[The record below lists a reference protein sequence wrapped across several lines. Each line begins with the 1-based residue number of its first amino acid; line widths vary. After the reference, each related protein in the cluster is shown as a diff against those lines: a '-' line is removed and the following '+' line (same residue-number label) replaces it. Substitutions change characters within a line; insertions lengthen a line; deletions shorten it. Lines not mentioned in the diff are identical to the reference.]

1 MSAAITTV
9 VRDASHL
16 GGGMMNVAQS
26 LHAHLRS
33 SGVTAHF
40 VSGNST
46 TDAAAESHVVGFN
59 GRKLRHLPASV
70 LTSVVHIHGLWT
82 PFEYRAFHEARRRRA
97 AVVMSPHGTLEPWAF
112 DHKWAKKRFAWWLY
126 QRRILQASD
135 LLVVNSDQESG
146 RLRELGLTPPIAV
159 IPNGVDLDGFSPE
172 LAGKERE
179 KTILFFSRIDPKKGI
194 PDLLAAWRSLS
205 DHKGHR
211 LHICGH
217 GEAAYVAGI
226 QKQIA
231 SLGLTNVALLPAVFG
246 ADRWDVFARASIYVL
261 PSYSENFGI
270 TVAEALSA
278 GVPVITTRATPWSGL
293 AGEGVGWIV
302 GNDVTELASALRAAM
317 NVEPAA
323 LSQMRRKA
331 MAYAGQ
337 RFGWDAIARQY
348 IETYNW
354 IAAPEKAAPS
364 WVSSD

>member
-1 MSAAITTV
+1 MSVAITTV

-16 GGGMMNVAQS
+16 GGGMANVANP
-26 LHAHLRS
+26 LHGLLRAA
-33 SGVTAHF
+33 GLDAHF
-40 VSGNST
+40 VSGNAADGV
-46 TDAAAESHVVGFN
+46 TDESYSVGMSGYGF
-59 GRKLRHLPASV
+59 HLLPPGVMA
-70 LTSVVHIHGLWT
+70 SVVHIHGLWT
-82 PFEYRAFHEARRRRA
+82 PFEYRAFREAKRRRA
-97 AVVMSPHGTLEPWAF
+97 VVVMSPHGTLEPLAF
-112 DHKWAKKRFAWWLY
+112 AHKRFKKCIAWWLY
-126 QRRILQASD
+126 QKRILQAAD
-135 LLVVNSDQESG
+135 LLVVNSPQEAAS
-146 RLRELGLTPPIAV
+146 LRDLGLKLPIAI
-159 IPNGVDLDGFSPE
+159 IPNGVDLRGLSLE
-172 LAGKERE
+172 LAADERE
-179 KTILFFSRIDPKKGI
+179 KTILFFSRIDPIKGI
-194 PDLLAAWRSLS
+194 PDLLAAWQSLS
-205 DHKGHR
+205 DHKGYR

-226 QKQIA
+226 QKQIT

-278 GVPVITTRATPWSGL
+278 GVPVITTRATPWSSL

-302 GNDVTELASALRAAM
+302 GNDVSELASALSAAM

-323 LSQMRRKA
+323 LSQMRQKA

-354 IAAPEKAAPS
+354 IAAPEKAVPS